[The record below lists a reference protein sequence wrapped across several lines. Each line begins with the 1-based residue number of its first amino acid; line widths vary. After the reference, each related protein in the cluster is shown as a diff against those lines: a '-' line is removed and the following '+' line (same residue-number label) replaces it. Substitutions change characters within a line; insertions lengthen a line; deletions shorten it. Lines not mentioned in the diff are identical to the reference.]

1 MDEKTVPV
9 SAPLIGFS
17 LQVQLTPQK
26 TLVIQSH
33 VDADVTDSVL
43 NSALDK
49 IVRAADRIDD
59 HYTLPILEKGLEAME
74 RELAAVVKNQQDDVK
89 ALAAA
94 DVKAN
99 VRKKMW
105 TESGKR
111 GEFQEAER
119 FAKEREALQRQSD
132 TTNVAVKELTA
143 RLAVS
148 RAAFE
153 QKRKAVNGD
162 AGATDRSASAGDS

>member
-1 MDEKTVPV
+1 MEEKTVPV

-33 VDADVTDSVL
+33 VDADVSDSVL

-59 HYTLPILEKGLEAME
+59 HYTLPILERGLEAME
-74 RELAAVVKNQQDDVK
+74 RELAAAVKNAQDDVK
-89 ALAAA
+89 ALAGA

-99 VRKKMW
+99 VRKKLW
-105 TESGKR
+105 VGSDKR
-111 GEFQEAER
+111 GEFVDADR

-132 TTNVAVKELTA
+132 ASNVAVRELTA
-143 RLAVS
+143 RLAAS
-148 RAAFE
+148 RAAYE
-153 QKRKAVNGD
+153 QKRKTVNGD
-162 AGATDRSASAGDS
+162 AGATDRSASASDS